1 MITEV
6 FELLVSGDGNP
17 FVIVFRRE
25 VEQAIP
31 GSGYLYRTDNGES
44 RFAPLGRSF
53 ATRERAVEEA
63 GILLKIEK
71 QKVLDRYETALE
83 RVCHVS

>member
-1 MITEV
+1 VIKEV
-6 FELLVSGDGNP
+6 YELIVSGDGNP
-17 FVIVFRRE
+17 FVIVYRRD
-25 VEQAIP
+25 VEQAVP
-31 GSGYLYRTDNGES
+31 GSGYLYRTEDGES

-53 ATRERAVEEA
+53 ASRERAVEEA
-63 GILLKIEK
+63 ALLLKIEK